1 MRSMISAPATLV
13 LAAVMSFTTAHAQ
26 EVDPNYP
33 TYVPT
38 PGVSGNIKA
47 VGSDTMNNLMT
58 LWAEGFR
65 QYYPAVLIE
74 IEGKGSSTAPPA
86 LIQGQSSFGPMSREM
101 KAREVN
107 DFQQKYGYK
116 PTKLRTAVDMLAV
129 YVHRNNPIAKK
140 GLTME
145 ELDGIFSQTRKTGHE
160 NVETWGDLGLGGEWK
175 NKPINIYG
183 RNEASGTYGY
193 FKENVL
199 KEGDYKDTV
208 ASLGGSS
215 AVIQAVGKDDAGIG
229 YSGMGYKSAN
239 VKIVPLAPRG
249 SDHYIPAEPDR
260 LDKYPLA
267 RFLYL
272 YVNHRPNSQLDPLR
286 AEFIKYIFSEDGQ
299 ATVIQDGYIPVGFR
313 LATNDMAQVNLKLK
327 SDE

>member
-1 MRSMISAPATLV
+1 MIAAPTTLV
-13 LAAVMSFTTAHAQ
+13 LAAVMMSVTAARAQ
-26 EVDPNYP
+26 EVDPDYP
-33 TYVPT
+33 MYVPS
-38 PGVSGNIKA
+38 PGVSGNIKS

-65 QYYPAVLIE
+65 QFYPAVLIE

-107 DFQQKYGYK
+107 DFQRKYGYK

-145 ELDGIFSQTRKTGHE
+145 ELDGIFSQTRKTGHA
-160 NVETWGDLGLGGEWK
+160 NVKTWGELGLGGEWK
-175 NKPINIYG
+175 NKPINTYG

-199 KEGDYKDTV
+199 REGDYKDTV

-215 AVIQAVGKDDAGIG
+215 AVIQAVGKDEAGIG

-249 SDHYIPAEPDR
+249 SKQYIPAKPSK

-272 YVNHRPNSQLDPLR
+272 YVNHRPNSRLEPLR
-286 AEFIKYIFSEDGQ
+286 AEFLKYIFSEEGQ
-299 ATVIQDGYIPVGFR
+299 ATVIQDGYIPVGFE
-313 LATNDMAQVNLKLK
+313 LAQNDMAQVDLKLK
-327 SDE
+327 RDE